1 MRPEK
6 QGNESIHDEAD
17 PEIDQQT
24 KVWPQSKAVMP
35 GSGRQVWHQQKV
47 DGVTQHHR
55 REGDREV
62 SRETHSPHLDTRTT
76 RAGFQRSILEKANQE
91 FMARGPRSCSNHKP
105 DSVDPRNYS
114 PAQAVRSG
122 FARSMSFM
130 SDWS

>member
-6 QGNESIHDEAD
+6 QRNESIHDEAD

-35 GSGRQVWHQQKV
+35 GSGRQVRHQQKV
-47 DGVTQHHR
+47 DGVTQYHR

-76 RAGFQRSILEKANQE
+76 CAGFQTTEVTGANHE
-91 FMARGPRSCSNHKP
+91 FAECHPEQLLN
-105 DSVDPRNYS
+105 S
-114 PAQAVRSG
+114 PA
-122 FARSMSFM
+122 
-130 SDWS
+130 

>member
-55 REGDREV
+55 CEGDREV

-76 RAGFQRSILEKANQE
+76 CAGFQTIEVTGANQ
-91 FMARGPRSCSNHKP
+91 
-105 DSVDPRNYS
+105 
-114 PAQAVRSG
+114 G
-122 FARSMSFM
+122 FAECRPEKLHNSLA
-130 SDWS
+130 